1 MEAWIRSFNA
11 LWIAQLFAII
21 GFSTSNP
28 IIPLYLT
35 ELGIRDPAALNWWTG
50 AINGISSLALAIFAP
65 LWGAL
70 ADNYG
75 RKIMLLRAMV
85 GGSIIIGLLAVTNSP
100 WQVLFLKTL
109 QGCITGTIAAA
120 TVLTA
125 SIVPASQVGYRLGL
139 IQMAVF
145 IGNSLGPMLGGLITD
160 IAGARVNF
168 LATAVLLAASAFI
181 VLKNVEEEFVP
192 VPKTKSIF
200 RNALPDFSVLAS
212 SGELFPLMVV
222 IFFIQFSNSV
232 VGPIIP
238 LVVLDMTNAL
248 EGVGSLSGL
257 IIGVASIGGALG
269 SVLAGKISGK
279 LGYGR
284 VLLFCIAGAFLFYL
298 PQGFAT
304 EPWQLVLLR
313 FVSGFFMGGTM
324 PTANALIALKAERKK
339 QGAIYGLSSAMS
351 SGGNAIGPAFG
362 ALAATMIGYPAVF
375 FTTTIV
381 LGALGIGLG
390 KQVLGA
396 KAQRIDPESA
406 GKQ

>member
-1 MEAWIRSFNA
+1 MEAWVRSFNA

-145 IGNSLGPMLGGLITD
+145 IGNSLGPMLGGMITD
-160 IAGARVNF
+160 LAGARVNF

-181 VLKNVEEEFVP
+181 VLKNVKEEFVP

-200 RNALPDFSVLAS
+200 RNAIPDFSVLAS

-284 VLLFCIAGAFLFYL
+284 VLLFCIAGAFLFYI

-375 FTTTIV
+375 FTTTIL

-396 KAQRIDPESA
+396 RTQHIDPESA
-406 GKQ
+406 GK

>member
-1 MEAWIRSFNA
+1 MEAWVRSFNA

-28 IIPLYLT
+28 IIPLYLA

-50 AINGISSLALAIFAP
+50 AINGISSLALAVFAP
-65 LWGAL
+65 MWGAL

-75 RKIMLLRAMV
+75 RKIMLLRAMI

-145 IGNSLGPMLGGLITD
+145 IGNSLGPMLGGMITD
-160 IAGARVNF
+160 LAGARVNF
-168 LATAVLLAASAFI
+168 LATAVLLAVSAFI
-181 VLKNVEEEFVP
+181 VLKNVKEEFIP

-200 RNALPDFSVLAS
+200 RNAIPDFSILAS
-212 SGELFPLMVV
+212 NRELFPLMVV

-232 VGPIIP
+232 AGPIIP
-238 LVVLDMTNAL
+238 LVVLNMTSVM

-279 LGYGR
+279 LGYGK

-324 PTANALIALKAERKK
+324 PTANALIAFKAERKK
-339 QGAIYGLSSAMS
+339 QGAIYGLASAMS

-375 FTTTIV
+375 FTTTI
-381 LGALGIGLG
+381 LLAALGIGLG

-396 KAQRIDPESA
+396 RTQRSDPESA
-406 GKQ
+406 GK

>member
-1 MEAWIRSFNA
+1 MEAWVRSFNA

-145 IGNSLGPMLGGLITD
+145 IGNSLGPMLGGMITD
-160 IAGARVNF
+160 LAGARVNF

-181 VLKNVEEEFVP
+181 VLKNVKEEFVP

-200 RNALPDFSVLAS
+200 RNAIPDFSVLAS

-284 VLLFCIAGAFLFYL
+284 VLLFCIAGAFLFYI

-375 FTTTIV
+375 FTTTIL

-396 KAQRIDPESA
+396 RAQHIDPESA
-406 GKQ
+406 GK

>member
-1 MEAWIRSFNA
+1 MEAWVRSFNA

-85 GGSIIIGLLAVTNSP
+85 GGSIIIGLLAATNSP

-145 IGNSLGPMLGGLITD
+145 IGNSLGPMLGGMITD
-160 IAGARVNF
+160 LAGARVNF

-181 VLKNVEEEFVP
+181 VLKNVKEEFVP

-200 RNALPDFSVLAS
+200 RNAIPDFSVLAS

-284 VLLFCIAGAFLFYL
+284 VLLFCIAGAFLFYI

-375 FTTTIV
+375 FTTTIL

-396 KAQRIDPESA
+396 RTQHIDPESA
-406 GKQ
+406 GK

>member
-1 MEAWIRSFNA
+1 MEAWVRSFNA

-28 IIPLYLT
+28 IIPLYLA

-50 AINGISSLALAIFAP
+50 AINGISSLALAVFAP
-65 LWGAL
+65 MWGAL

-75 RKIMLLRAMV
+75 RKIMLLRAMI

-145 IGNSLGPMLGGLITD
+145 IGNSLGPMLGGMITD
-160 IAGARVNF
+160 LAGARVNF
-168 LATAVLLAASAFI
+168 LATAVLLAVSAFI
-181 VLKNVEEEFVP
+181 VLKNVKEEFIP

-200 RNALPDFSVLAS
+200 RNAIPDFSILTS
-212 SGELFPLMVV
+212 NRELFPLMVV

-232 VGPIIP
+232 AGPIIP
-238 LVVLDMTNAL
+238 LVVLDMTSVM

-279 LGYGR
+279 LGYGK

-324 PTANALIALKAERKK
+324 PTANALIAFKAERKK
-339 QGAIYGLSSAMS
+339 QGAIYGLASAMS

-375 FTTTIV
+375 FTTTI
-381 LGALGIGLG
+381 LLAALGIGLG

-396 KAQRIDPESA
+396 RTQRSDPESA
-406 GKQ
+406 GK

>member
-1 MEAWIRSFNA
+1 MEAWVRSFNA

-35 ELGIRDPAALNWWTG
+35 ELGIRDPAALTWWTG

-85 GGSIIIGLLAVTNSP
+85 GGSIIIGLLAATNSP

-145 IGNSLGPMLGGLITD
+145 IGNSLGPMLGGMITD
-160 IAGARVNF
+160 LAGARVNF

-181 VLKNVEEEFVP
+181 VLKNVKEEFVP

-200 RNALPDFSVLAS
+200 RNAIPDFSVLAS

-284 VLLFCIAGAFLFYL
+284 VLLFCIAGAFLFYI

-375 FTTTIV
+375 FTTTIL

-406 GKQ
+406 GK

>member
-1 MEAWIRSFNA
+1 MEAWVRSFNA

-85 GGSIIIGLLAVTNSP
+85 GGAIIIGLLAVTNSP

-145 IGNSLGPMLGGLITD
+145 IGNSLGPMLGGMITD
-160 IAGARVNF
+160 LAGARVNF

-181 VLKNVEEEFVP
+181 VLKNVKEEFVP
-192 VPKTKSIF
+192 TPKTKSIF
-200 RNALPDFSVLAS
+200 KNAIPDFSVLAS
-212 SGELFPLMVV
+212 SKELFPLMVV

-232 VGPIIP
+232 AGPIIP

-375 FTTTIV
+375 FTTTIL

-396 KAQRIDPESA
+396 RAQQIDPESA
-406 GKQ
+406 GK

>member
-1 MEAWIRSFNA
+1 MEAWVRSFNA

-65 LWGAL
+65 MWGAL

-75 RKIMLLRAMV
+75 RKIMLLRAMI

-100 WQVLFLKTL
+100 WQVLLLKTL

-125 SIVPASQVGYRLGL
+125 SIVPAAQVGYRLGL

-145 IGNSLGPMLGGLITD
+145 IGNSLGPMLGGMITD
-160 IAGARVNF
+160 LAGARVNF

-181 VLKNVEEEFVP
+181 VLKNVKEEFVP
-192 VPKTKSIF
+192 APKTKSIF
-200 RNALPDFSVLAS
+200 RNAIPDFSVLAS
-212 SGELFPLMVV
+212 SRELFPLMVV

-232 VGPIIP
+232 AGPIIP
-238 LVVLDMTNAL
+238 LVVLDMTNVL

-279 LGYGR
+279 LGYER
-284 VLLFCIAGAFLFYL
+284 VLLVCIAGAFLFYL

-324 PTANALIALKAERKK
+324 PTANALIAFRAERKK

-375 FTTTIV
+375 FTTTIL

-390 KQVLGA
+390 KQVFGLR
-396 KAQRIDPESA
+396 AQRSDAESA
-406 GKQ
+406 GK